1 MRGRGKSRLLISVV
15 GGSML
20 LLLVGLL
27 PTPVRSGEEPP
38 LAENPLLVVAQ
49 AHPQRDGG
57 EVICQLKPGRSALT
71 VARRH
76 NLRLV
81 GDLEDDFYVFS
92 YSSPA
97 NAWQVIS
104 QLRADSEVR
113 SAEPNYWVRVP
124 EVEQRSV
131 AFLDQ
136 RSVAFLDGLSPT
148 DYFGQYALT
157 LIRAKE
163 AQAIA
168 QGEGVTVAVIDTGV
182 DASHPA
188 IAARRLVSGYDFV
201 DKDGNPAEVAGG
213 MAYGHGTMVA
223 GIIGLVAPRAQL
235 MPIRAF
241 DPDGVG
247 KISEVATAVRFAV
260 RQGADVINMSFGI
273 PGGTVPPVLRAAI
286 DYAARRSVVLV
297 ASAGNDN
304 TSSPEYPALDKDALA
319 VAATDNADVKAPFS
333 NFGSHIDVS
342 APGVSIYSAFP
353 GGRFGWGSGTSYAA
367 AFVSGEA
374 ALVISAGRSNVRWAI
389 LQSAVNIDRLN
400 PGYAGLLGRGRID
413 VLGAVR

>member
-1 MRGRGKSRLLISVV
+1 MKRRGNSTVMTVV
-15 GGSML
+15 GGL
-20 LLLVGLL
+20 LLILFLAGVPMLVPSEG
-27 PTPVRSGEEPP
+27 TTAPVGDQ
-38 LAENPLLVVAQ
+38 LVAHAQ
-49 AHPQRDGG
+49 RQRDRG
-57 EVICQLKPGRSALT
+57 EVICQLKPGRSAVT
-71 VARRH
+71 VAQRH
-76 NLRLV
+76 NLQLV

-92 YSSPA
+92 YTSPA
-97 NAWQVIS
+97 TTWQVIN
-104 QLRADSEVR
+104 QLRADEDVR

-136 RSVAFLDGLSPT
+136 RSVAFLDGVSPT
-148 DYFGQYALT
+148 DYFGQYAVT

-188 IAARRLVSGYDFV
+188 IASRQLVSGSDFV
-201 DKDGNPAEVAGG
+201 DKDGDPAEVAGG

-223 GIIGLVAPRAQL
+223 GIIGLVAPRARL

-241 DPDGVG
+241 DADGIG
-247 KISEVATAVRFAV
+247 KVSEVATAIRYAA
-260 RQGADVINMSFGI
+260 RRGADVINMSFG
-273 PGGTVPPVLRAAI
+273 VPSSSGPAVLRAAV
-286 DYAARRSVVLV
+286 DYAARRGVVLV

-304 TSSPEYPALDKDALA
+304 TSSPEYPASGDDVLA
-319 VAATDNADVKAPFS
+319 VTATDSGDVKAPFS
-333 NFGSHIDVS
+333 NYGSHIDVS

-389 LQSAVNIDRLN
+389 LQSAINIDRLN